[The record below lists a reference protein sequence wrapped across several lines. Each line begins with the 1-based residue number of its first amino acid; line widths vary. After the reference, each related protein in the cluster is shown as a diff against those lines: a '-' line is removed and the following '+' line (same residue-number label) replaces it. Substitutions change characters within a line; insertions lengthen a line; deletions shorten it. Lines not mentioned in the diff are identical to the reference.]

1 MSDYGNPPPQD
12 SYGQQPPSGPA
23 GAYGQQPAYGSGPG
37 RTDAKGFFGALFDFG
52 FNHFVT
58 PKIVKFVYVLA
69 VGALALGW
77 LVFLVVGFANSVGA
91 GLFALIVGPVIVV
104 LYLCFIR
111 MTLEFYLSVTRLSE
125 EIHHKLKS

>member
-12 SYGQQPPSGPA
+12 PYGQQPYGQQPPH
-23 GAYGQQPAYGSGPG
+23 GSGPG
-37 RTDAKGFFGALFDFG
+37 GTDAKGFFGALFDFG

-69 VGALALGW
+69 LVLLVLGW
-77 LVFLVVGFANSVGA
+77 LVYTIAIFTESA
-91 GLFALIVGPVIVV
+91 GLGLASLIFGPIFI
-104 LYLCFIR
+104 LIYLCFIR
-111 MTLEFYLSVTRLSE
+111 MTLEFYLAVTRLSE